1 MEEHTSSKNMKQ
13 DLFDSLKSN
22 FPQLYSQLHSIDCDD
37 GWYSLIYGLSNTIE
51 FHLEYLPPDL
61 KGKIFA
67 VQVKEKFGGL
77 RFYLNHGTPY
87 IDGAVQMAEAMSY
100 CTCETCGNKGSQ
112 RNVKGYVFVAC
123 DIHYE
128 EKKASRI

>member
-1 MEEHTSSKNMKQ
+1 MKQ
-13 DLFDSLKSN
+13 DLFDSLKKR

-37 GWYSLIYGLSNTIE
+37 GWYNLIQGLSHSIE
-51 FHLEYLPPDL
+51 LHIDYLPPDL
-61 KGKIFA
+61 MGKIFA

-77 RFYLNHGTPY
+77 RFYVNHGTPY
-87 IDGAVQMAEAMSY
+87 IDGAINMAEAVSY
-100 CTCETCGNKGSQ
+100 YTCESCGNLGSQ
-112 RNVKGYVFVAC
+112 RTIKGYMFVAC